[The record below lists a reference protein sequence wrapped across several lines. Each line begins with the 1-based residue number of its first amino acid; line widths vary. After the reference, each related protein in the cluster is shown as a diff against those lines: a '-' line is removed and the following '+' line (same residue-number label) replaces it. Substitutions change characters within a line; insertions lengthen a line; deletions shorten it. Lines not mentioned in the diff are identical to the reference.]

1 MSNLNSLRENL
12 ARKQAEVASLEQE
25 LRAAQTAQFTELPA
39 KLGLDSIDAVIKALA
54 PHASPRLK
62 GALAKA
68 FGGKL
73 PVSAV
78 AIETPVDS
86 KPAAAAPV
94 PARERRKR
102 ATVTPELKDA
112 IVLAL
117 QAGKTAT
124 AVAEECGVSPAT
136 VNNIKRAAGLTK
148 KREEA

>member
-73 PVSAV
+73 PASV
-78 AIETPVDS
+78 AMETPVDT
-86 KPAAAAPV
+86 KPAAPAAK
-94 PARERRKR
+94 RERRKR

-117 QAGKTAT
+117 QAGKTSS
-124 AVAEECGVSPAT
+124 AVAAECGVSPAT

>member
-1 MSNLNSLRENL
+1 
-12 ARKQAEVASLEQE
+12 
-25 LRAAQTAQFTELPA
+25 
-39 KLGLDSIDAVIKALA
+39 
-54 PHASPRLK
+54 
-62 GALAKA
+62 
-68 FGGKL
+68 
-73 PVSAV
+73 
-78 AIETPVDS
+78 
-86 KPAAAAPV
+86 V

>member
-1 MSNLNSLRENL
+1 MSNLNSLRETL

-86 KPAAAAPV
+86 KPAAADPV